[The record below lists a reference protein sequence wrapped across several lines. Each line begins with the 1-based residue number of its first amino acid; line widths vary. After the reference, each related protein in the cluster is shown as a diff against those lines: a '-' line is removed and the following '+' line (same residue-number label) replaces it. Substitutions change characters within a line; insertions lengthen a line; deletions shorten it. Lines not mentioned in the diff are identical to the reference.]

1 MDKTAFQQL
10 VKRLPVEPFC
20 AAGCRTLEIY
30 RQVLKGGMRGQRADT
45 PAGHTDGE
53 YILMHDGKLLNK
65 DAFNRW
71 LKKYCIEAGITPRSS
86 HKIRFTVASLLY
98 SKGVPLPNLQ
108 QLLGHTNISHDLTLF
123 KTCNTT

>member
-10 VKRLPVEPFC
+10 VKRPPVEPFC

-30 RQVLKGGMRGQRADT
+30 RQVLKGGLRRQRADT

-53 YILMHDGKLLNK
+53 YILMHDGKQLNK

-71 LKKYCIEAGITPRSS
+71 LKNIALKLESLHVQATKYVLR
-86 HKIRFTVASLLY
+86 LLLCY
-98 SKGVPLPNLQ
+98 IVRVCHYQ
-108 QLLGHTNISHDLTLF
+108 
-123 KTCNTT
+123 TCNNF